1 MIQVPYYCLSCYS
14 THHHPHHQLNFQSS
28 CLTLTKNTSTTISID
43 ITNKPK
49 SCSLISYF
57 YMPLYMIIVDIFIT
71 FYYLLV
77 GTIKTVILYVRCLF
91 QANERT
97 LLRRVKDYYLMV
109 NKHNQ
114 RKEFFL
120 RNMKHKHDME
130 VVKVKTSQLTKSDKT
145 LSRNHISSS
154 NNSYSRV
161 TRTLSCCKGSS
172 TFFLVSLGFLSFLST
187 TQPVTGKTLRD
198 RKNRHYINFHF
209 LCYYNERQH
218 SLKPFL

>member
-1 MIQVPYYCLSCYS
+1 MQK
-14 THHHPHHQLNFQSS
+14 SS
-28 CLTLTKNTSTTISID
+28 AFISNI
-43 ITNKPK
+43 
-49 SCSLISYF
+49 SSFFSLLI
-57 YMPLYMIIVDIFIT
+57 MDIFVK
-71 FYYLLV
+71 FYYLVL
-77 GTIKTVILYVRCLF
+77 GTIKTVILYASHYF
-91 QANERT
+91 QAIEGTQFKRA
-97 LLRRVKDYYLMV
+97 KDYYYTV

-145 LSRNHISSS
+145 LSRNHISCS

-187 TQPVTGKTLRD
+187 TQPVTGKTMRD

-218 SLKPFL
+218 